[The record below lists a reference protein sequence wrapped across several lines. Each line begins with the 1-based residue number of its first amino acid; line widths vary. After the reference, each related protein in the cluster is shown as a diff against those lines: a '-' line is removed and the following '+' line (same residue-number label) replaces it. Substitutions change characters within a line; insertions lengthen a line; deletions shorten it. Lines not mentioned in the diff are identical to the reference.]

1 MKIYKIKDTMAIIWF
16 FILIILQ
23 LRGHYRVVTVL
34 LTIGMILDLIIS
46 VTDFGDHD
54 LDLSSVFRSNSEKII

>member
-1 MKIYKIKDTMAIIWF
+1 MAIFWF

-23 LRGHYRVVTVL
+23 LRGHYHVVTVL

-46 VTDFGDHD
+46 VTDFGDRD

>member
-1 MKIYKIKDTMAIIWF
+1 MKIYKIKDTMAILWF
-16 FILIILQ
+16 FIIILLQ
-23 LRGHYRVVTVL
+23 LRGHYRVVTFL

-46 VTDFGDHD
+46 VTDLGDHD

>member
-1 MKIYKIKDTMAIIWF
+1 MKIYKIKDTMAILWF
-16 FILIILQ
+16 FIIILLQ
-23 LRGHYRVVTVL
+23 LRGHYHVVTVL